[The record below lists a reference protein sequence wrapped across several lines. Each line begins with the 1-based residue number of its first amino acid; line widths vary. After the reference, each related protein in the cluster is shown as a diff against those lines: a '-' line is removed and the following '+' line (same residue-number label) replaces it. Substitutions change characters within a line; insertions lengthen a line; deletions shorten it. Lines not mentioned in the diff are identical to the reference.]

1 MSLTDPYID
10 PETGILKNLRGIDT
24 WPELTKAESELS
36 SIRAAQLEER
46 GCPPLQGTL
55 TDLQKIHNFL
65 FQEIYEWAGQIRT
78 VEIWKQGAHGHMFL
92 PCARIY
98 DATSWAYQEL
108 CNDQHFKHMEPRDI
122 PKRLAYHYDNYN
134 YIHPFREGNGRTSR
148 IMWTNILRQAGYEIS
163 WEKLSSQENNHACM
177 IAKEQSDLSELE
189 TMFTKILTPIKARK
203 PANLIVPPGA
213 RLRRNPSSLEI

>member
-10 PETGILKNLRGIDT
+10 PETGILKNLRGSDT
-24 WPELTKAESELS
+24 WPELNKAESELS

-55 TDLQKIHNFL
+55 TDLQKIHHFL
-65 FQEIYEWAGQIRT
+65 FQDIYEWAGQIRT
-78 VEIWKQGAHGHMFL
+78 VEIWKQGTNGHMFL

-98 DATSWAYQEL
+98 DATSWAHQEL
-108 CNDQHFKHMEPRDI
+108 CNDQHFHHMEPQDI

-163 WEKLSSQENNHACM
+163 WEKISSQENDHACM
-177 IAKEQSDLSELE
+177 IAKEQSDFSELE
-189 TMFTKILTPIKARK
+189 AMFTKILTPIRTRSHGRPLTPPGSRLKRK
-203 PANLIVPPGA
+203 PP
-213 RLRRNPSSLEI
+213 SLEI

>member
-1 MSLTDPYID
+1 MTNSDPYTDPL
-10 PETGILKNLRGIDT
+10 TGVLTNIPGAQT
-24 WPELTKAESELS
+24 WDELLDIEADMATS
-36 SIRAAQLEER
+36 RAIQLEER

-55 TDLQKIHNFL
+55 TDLQKIHHFL
-65 FQEIYEWAGQIRT
+65 FQDIYEWAGQIRT
-78 VEIWKQGAHGHMFL
+78 VEIWKQRVNGNMFL
-92 PCARIY
+92 PCTRIY

-108 CNDQHFKHMEPRDI
+108 CNDQHFRHMEPRNI

-163 WEKLSSQENNHACM
+163 WEKISRQENNHACM

-189 TMFTKILTPIKARK
+189 AMFTKILTPIKTRIHGR
-203 PANLIVPPGA
+203 PLPPPGS
-213 RLRRNPSSLEI
+213 RLRIKLPSLEI